1 MVHSISEN
9 KDGNTDDLVIKT
21 LISDVNINMKMEH
34 IDQMHWIGSFK
45 KDSGNRKSKSMIG
58 KFRRYANICNIR
70 NIFVKRGKGS
80 VWV

>member
-34 IDQMHWIGSFK
+34 IDQMH
-45 KDSGNRKSKSMIG
+45 
-58 KFRRYANICNIR
+58 
-70 NIFVKRGKGS
+70 
-80 VWV
+80 